1 MTTDCG
7 SCPAELRPEWI
18 MLKLRHDTRPGTLE
32 SGDTAPV
39 IISGENSVIAKPRS
53 ESQDQDLVSW
63 LLTELVIRQIIMVWS
78 HRATWT
84 YPKPGRAGARWQLA
98 WVRLRLAQDA
108 ILHLLLSSPGLHS
121 HFSPA
126 DIWSRVRAVCRCLSI
141 SSGAGKHFVTFM
153 AKLKLFYKVPTPTSP
168 PHNNISIIARP

>member
-78 HRATWT
+78 HRATWSLVGQEHGGSWLKWGNEA
-84 YPKPGRAGARWQLA
+84 YWP
-98 WVRLRLAQDA
+98 RLAQDA
-108 ILHLLLSSPGLHS
+108 VLHLLLSSPGLHS

-168 PHNNISIIARP
+168 HLATAQ

>member
-63 LLTELVIRQIIMVWS
+63 LLTELVIRQIIMVSSQWS
-78 HRATWT
+78 LSQAWPSRSRVA
-84 YPKPGRAGARWQLA
+84 AGWNEAYWP
-98 WVRLRLAQDA
+98 RLAQDA
-108 ILHLLLSSPGLHS
+108 VLHLLLSSPGLHS

>member
-18 MLKLRHDTRPGTLE
+18 MLKLRHDPGPGTLE

-98 WVRLRLAQDA
+98 GMRELG
-108 ILHLLLSSPGLHS
+108 ILDPAGPRCSSPSAPLLSWSPLSLLPSRHLVP
-121 HFSPA
+121 SP
-126 DIWSRVRAVCRCLSI
+126 CCLPLPVNI
-141 SSGAGKHFVTFM
+141 VWCGETFRNFYGKT
-153 AKLKLFYKVPTPTSP
+153 
-168 PHNNISIIARP
+168 

>member
-18 MLKLRHDTRPGTLE
+18 MLKLRHDPGPGTLE

-78 HRATWT
+78 HRATWSLVGQEQGGSWLEWGILD
-84 YPKPGRAGARWQLA
+84 PAGSRCSSPSAP
-98 WVRLRLAQDA
+98 
-108 ILHLLLSSPGLHS
+108 LLSWSPLSLLPSRHLVP
-121 HFSPA
+121 SP
-126 DIWSRVRAVCRCLSI
+126 CCLPLPVNI
-141 SSGAGKHFVTFM
+141 VWCGETFRNFYGKT
-153 AKLKLFYKVPTPTSP
+153 
-168 PHNNISIIARP
+168 